1 MSGHMTRFA
10 LLSLLAVA
18 VACNDEDEPAGP
30 PQQNV
35 AQLRIV
41 NAADFPDVQV
51 RRTGS
56 ATPLAQDLDFRQST
70 STCVTVPLGEQA
82 LIFSSGGTELRIAAG
97 TFEANESYTA
107 ILVGSG
113 ATVRAVVLPDTVTAA
128 AGSNA
133 LRFIN
138 ATSAAGDVYVTPPGG
153 AVGAGFLA
161 TGNMGVLATSNS
173 RPDYVNRSTEHT
185 QVRLF
190 DPQTTTGTPRADIA
204 LTGLTAT
211 RLATVVFTDAG
222 SPAGPTAFLVA
233 PCP

>member
-1 MSGHMTRFA
+1 MSRHMSRFT

-18 VACNDEDEPAGP
+18 VACNDEEEPAGP
-30 PQQNV
+30 PQGSV

-56 ATPLAQDLDFRQST
+56 ATPLVQDLDFRQST
-70 STCVTVPLGEQA
+70 STCVTVPRGEQA
-82 LIFSSGGTELRIAAG
+82 LIFSSGDTELRIAAA

-113 ATVRAVVLPDTVTAA
+113 ATIRGVVLPDTVTAA

-153 AVGAGFLA
+153 AVSAGFLA
-161 TGNMGVLATSNS
+161 AGNLGVLATSNA
-173 RPDYVNRSTEHT
+173 RPDYIHRSTEHT

-190 DPQTTTGTPRADIA
+190 DPETTTGTPRADIA
-204 LTGLTAT
+204 LTGLPTS
-211 RLATVVFTDAG
+211 RLMTVVFTDAG
-222 SPAGPTAFLVA
+222 SPAGPTAFMVA